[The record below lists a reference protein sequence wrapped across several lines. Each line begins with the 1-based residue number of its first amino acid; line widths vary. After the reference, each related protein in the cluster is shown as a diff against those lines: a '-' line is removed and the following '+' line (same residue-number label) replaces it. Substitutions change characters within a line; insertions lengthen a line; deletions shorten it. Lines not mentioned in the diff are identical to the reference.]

1 MFKNIIMAALAAG
14 LTLAE
19 CPWFQGCTVREKLGV
34 FLGIFVPLFI
44 FLLFLE
50 EIGEKWRKYREYGKS
65 RPTRQTVK
73 HGKCFADDS
82 PTHKTN

>member
-34 FLGIFVPLFI
+34 FLGIFIPLFI
-44 FLLFLE
+44 FLLFW
-50 EIGEKWRKYREYGKS
+50 KKSGKNGGN
-65 RPTRQTVK
+65 T
-73 HGKCFADDS
+73 GKDAG
-82 PTHKTN
+82 K

>member
-44 FLLFLE
+44 FFLFLE
-50 EIGEKWRKYREYGKS
+50 EIEEKWRKYRERCRKVE
-65 RPTRQTVK
+65 QTVERLRK
-73 HGKCFADDS
+73 GKRA
-82 PTHKTN
+82 

>member
-19 CPWFQGCTVREKLGV
+19 CPWFKNCTVQEKTGV
-34 FLGIFVPLFI
+34 FLGISVSLFI

-50 EIGEKWRKYREYGKS
+50 EIGEKWRKYRE
-65 RPTRQTVK
+65 RCREVEQTVERLRK
-73 HGKCFADDS
+73 GKRA
-82 PTHKTN
+82 